1 MSFEYKQIY
10 RFADFT
16 LDPTERR
23 LKHGSD
29 EVYLP
34 PKTFETLLFLVERHG
49 HLVKK
54 TDLLDTLWADS
65 FVTENVLTQ
74 RIKELREALGDD
86 AYKPRFI
93 KTVQRLGYR
102 FIADVQEVADN
113 GDEIEEE
120 YVALKVVV
128 TEEDDQ
134 PAVIGTHAET
144 SKLSSES
151 VVAIEP
157 VRQLDRSER
166 LGHSPA
172 VATLRSQRKVLLAS
186 VALVVAGTT
195 GWFFLHSTNVRWAR
209 RQIPRV
215 EELAQGQKT
224 FDAYDL
230 AIQVRNYLPAD
241 PALTRLMP
249 LVSDTLS
256 VKTEPAGA
264 QVYLRRFAPGRANN
278 FPRRQLAGTSPMV
291 NHEIA
296 RGDYILYI
304 EKDGYVNVERTI
316 SASLLQ
322 DGRGVAIPPPL
333 RIEAK
338 LMESGKAPDQTVL
351 VPGGD
356 YRIVAWRRPTDAR
369 VRLDDYF
376 IDKFEVTNKEFKEFV
391 NAGGYLKKQFWK
403 YPFFKDGESVSWEEA
418 MREFKDHTGLQG
430 PRSWSN
436 QNYPDGSA
444 QHPVTDLCWYE
455 AAAYAEFRG
464 KRLPTIFQWEKAA
477 RNGAATFAGITM
489 PWGILRETTDYRA
502 NFKGIGTM
510 PVDSLEFGISPYGC
524 YNMAGNVSEWCLND
538 STRGFITSG
547 GSWEDPPYLFGQYGT
562 YPGFYSSNKLGF
574 RCVLNLPGTTNDQGA
589 MKINLNDEVP
599 VYTPASDASVN
610 DWLKYYQYDRTP
622 LEPQIVDAKET
633 GEWRRETITYNGAQ
647 GDRATAYLYLP
658 KNYQRPLQVVHLN
671 PAGDVTNRYRALAD
685 SIELQFEPLLKSGR
699 ALFAVM
705 LRGFIGRDWPPGHVD
720 PEPTT
725 VEYREQVVNWITD
738 ERRGLDYLAT
748 RDDIEASKL
757 GYLGPSGGGSKL
769 ILLAVEPRYRSIIL
783 SGAGAKKYQAQY
795 IAEANP
801 LNFAPHIR
809 APKLMLHGRYD
820 EADPLKTEAEPLFK
834 LLREPKR
841 LVVYEGGH
849 IPDIS
854 VLMHL
859 LNDWF
864 DETLGRVRQE

>member
-1 MSFEYKQIY
+1 MAFEYKQIY
-10 RFADFT
+10 RFADFI

-23 LKHGSD
+23 LKQGSD

-49 HLVKK
+49 HLVTKS
-54 TDLLDTLWADS
+54 DLLDTLWADS
-65 FVTENVLTQ
+65 FVTENVLAQ

-86 AYKPRFI
+86 AYKPRYI

-102 FIADVQEVADN
+102 FIAEVQKVAEN
-113 GDEIEEE
+113 GDAIEEE
-120 YVALKVVV
+120 YMALKVVV
-128 TEEDDQ
+128 TEEDDG
-134 PAVIGTHAET
+134 PAVIGTRAET
-144 SKLSSES
+144 PKVSSDS
-151 VVAIEP
+151 MFSIEP
-157 VRQLDRSER
+157 VRKLSRSER
-166 LGHSPA
+166 LSPA
-172 VATLRSQRKVLLAS
+172 LAMLKWQRKGLLG
-186 VALVVAGTT
+186 VAALIVAATA
-195 GWFFLHSTNVRWAR
+195 GWFLLHGANVRWAK

-215 EELAQGQKT
+215 EELTQGQKT
-224 FDAYDL
+224 FEAYDL
-230 AIQVRNYLPAD
+230 AMQVRNYLPAD
-241 PALTRLMP
+241 PTLTRLMP
-249 LVSDTLS
+249 LVSDTFSL
-256 VKTEPAGA
+256 KTEPAGA
-264 QVYLRRFAPGRANN
+264 QVYLRRFAPDQSGNS
-278 FPRRQLAGTSPMV
+278 PPRQLVGTSPVV

-322 DGRGVAIPPPL
+322 DGRGVAIPPPI

-338 LMESGKAPDQTVL
+338 LMEPGKAPDQMVL
-351 VPGGD
+351 VSGGD

-376 IDKFEVTNKEFKEFV
+376 IDKFEVTNREYKEFV
-391 NAGGYLKKQFWK
+391 NAGGYQKKQFWK
-403 YPFFKDGESVSWEEA
+403 YPFFKEGNSLSWEEA

-436 QNYPDGSA
+436 QNYPDGNA
-444 QHPVTDLCWYE
+444 QHPVTGVCWYE
-455 AAAYAEFRG
+455 AAAYAEFRS
-464 KRLPTIFQWEKAA
+464 KRLPNIFQWEKAA

-489 PWGILRETTDYRA
+489 PWGILTATTDYRA
-502 NFKGIGTM
+502 NFRGIGPM

-538 STRGFITSG
+538 TTRGFITSG

-574 RCVLNLPGTTNDQGA
+574 RCVLNLPDSTNDQGA
-589 MKINLNDEVP
+589 MRIDLNDEVP

-610 DWLKYYQYDRTP
+610 EWFKYYQYDRTP
-622 LEPQIVDAKET
+622 LDSQIVEVKET
-633 GEWRRETITYNGAQ
+633 AEWRRETITYNGAQ
-647 GDRATAYLYLP
+647 GERVTAYLYLP
-658 KNYQRPLQVVHLN
+658 NNYKRPLQVIHLM
-671 PAGDVTNRYRALAD
+671 PAADVTSRYRTLSD
-685 SIELQFEPLLKSGR
+685 SIELQFEPLVKSGR
-699 ALFAVM
+699 ALFAVT

-720 PEPTT
+720 PAPSTAEF
-725 VEYREQVVNWITD
+725 REEIANLTID
-738 ERRGLDYLAT
+738 ERRGLDYLET
-748 RDDIEASKL
+748 RDDIDISKL
-757 GYLGPSGGGSKL
+757 GYFGPSGGTAKL
-769 ILLAVEPRYRSIIL
+769 IVTAVEPRYRSIVL
-783 SGAGAKKYQAQY
+783 TGAGAKKYQVQY

-801 LNFAPHIR
+801 LNFAPQIR

-849 IPDIS
+849 IPDLS
-854 VLMHL
+854 VLMHS